1 MPSLGDSDVGQ
12 LQRQHQ
18 FDTPEH
24 DTIRVRKEEA
34 QAIKRVLDAKTREV
48 VGWLYEWNTDQISV
62 MWKDGARKN
71 VVYE

>member
-1 MPSLGDSDVGQ
+1 MPEQ
-12 LQRQHQ
+12 
-18 FDTPEH
+18 

-34 QAIKRVLDAKTREV
+34 RAIKRVLDARTREV

-71 VVYE
+71 VIYE

>member
-1 MPSLGDSDVGQ
+1 MGQ

-18 FDTPEH
+18 FEMPEQDTM
-24 DTIRVRKEEA
+24 RVRKEEA

-62 MWKDGARKN
+62 MWKDEAREN

>member
-1 MPSLGDSDVGQ
+1 MGQ

-18 FDTPEH
+18 FDMPEQ

-34 QAIKRVLDAKTREV
+34 RAIKRVLDARTREV

-71 VVYE
+71 VIYE